1 MTMVRGRVMML
12 GVARGH
18 GVMSLSLGQLPML
31 SHGDGHHWR
40 SDQMSLGLSST
51 SLGRVYIGP
60 LSVWHCALVSGLQ
73 LAHDWLMSCW
83 GPHSAQDTPV
93 VRSSAPP
100 LALTPGRAFRS
111 PLLQFPPVPDTG
123 RCCHCPLVS
132 THNMSQLRKSSA
144 SSFPPCKKTLVYIDD
159 IIIKLSIS
167 CIQNSCAVEVS

>member
-40 SDQMSLGLSST
+40 SDQMSLSLSST

-60 LSVWHCALVSGLQ
+60 LSVWLCALVSGLQ

-83 GPHSAQDTPV
+83 GPHSG
-93 VRSSAPP
+93 RSGHSSCTQLGPATRPHSR
-100 LALTPGRAFRS
+100 PGVQITTATVSPCPRHWQVLSLSPGLHPQHVTIKKVFSKFVS
-111 PLLQFPPVPDTG
+111 PL
-123 RCCHCPLVS
+123 
-132 THNMSQLRKSSA
+132 
-144 SSFPPCKKTLVYIDD
+144 
-159 IIIKLSIS
+159 
-167 CIQNSCAVEVS
+167 